1 MDLSGLPGRAKPV
14 TLERALAIFPEALPA
29 SAFYLSPVELIK
41 EHSGSSWVV
50 RGHSESEAELACRQA
65 ALGQK
70 ALAGAFG
77 LSAASHVKEGRRDNN
92 LQRNM

>member
-1 MDLSGLPGRAKPV
+1 MDLSGLPGRSKPV

-29 SAFYLSPVELIK
+29 SAFHLSPVELIK
-41 EHSGSSWVV
+41 EHSGFSWVA
-50 RGHSESEAELACRQA
+50 RGHLESKAELACRQT

-77 LSAASHVKEGRRDNN
+77 LSAASYGKEGRRDN